1 MNQSE
6 PECTTC
12 SFLFAHR
19 LTVLVSSQT
28 SVPQLSYLNFL
39 SPTHSY
45 HRRIRFD
52 GFCWCTEPR
61 MPSKVCHEPSAG
73 PCSARRS
80 RDLLVSWLLF
90 VKLTSASMSSAA
102 SATYTIAVSL
112 ALPVAALAAR
122 RHSPLCSQAV
132 DHLWSPLHAIGFFLH
147 VVAEF
152 VSRER
157 HSRES
162 KVQLQA
168 LDTAM
173 LFGYVAQ
180 STRSASGPI
189 HPSLLHVVRE
199 EAWQTLGTA
208 SGVLIF
214 RPMSTQKAAVRQE
227 KSAHRP
233 RSTWRAR
240 EAAAPEAAAWMPAR
254 WVASSSS

>member
-1 MNQSE
+1 MVE
-6 PECTTC
+6 
-12 SFLFAHR
+12 
-19 LTVLVSSQT
+19 
-28 SVPQLSYLNFL
+28 
-39 SPTHSY
+39 
-45 HRRIRFD
+45 
-52 GFCWCTEPR
+52 
-61 MPSKVCHEPSAG
+61 
-73 PCSARRS
+73 ART
-80 RDLLVSWLLF
+80 W
-90 VKLTSASMSSAA
+90 
-102 SATYTIAVSL
+102 
-112 ALPVAALAAR
+112 
-122 RHSPLCSQAV
+122 RHSPVCSQAV

-173 LFGYVAQ
+173 LFRYVAQ

-199 EAWQTLGTA
+199 EAWQTLG

-254 WVASSSS
+254 WVASSSSSLLSGCRDGSTCLRREQNLRVHHRVHHLYTIVYTTCTPLVHHLYTTCTPLVHHL

>member
-1 MNQSE
+1 MVE
-6 PECTTC
+6 
-12 SFLFAHR
+12 
-19 LTVLVSSQT
+19 
-28 SVPQLSYLNFL
+28 
-39 SPTHSY
+39 
-45 HRRIRFD
+45 
-52 GFCWCTEPR
+52 
-61 MPSKVCHEPSAG
+61 
-73 PCSARRS
+73 ART
-80 RDLLVSWLLF
+80 W
-90 VKLTSASMSSAA
+90 
-102 SATYTIAVSL
+102 
-112 ALPVAALAAR
+112 
-122 RHSPLCSQAV
+122 RHSPVCSQAV

-208 SGVLIF
+208 SCVLIF

-254 WVASSSS
+254 WVASSSSSLLSGCRDGSTCLRREQNLRVYTIVYTICTPSVHHVYTTCTPTVNFLCAHVAHIPTMPKYTHALPSQQTPH

>member
-1 MNQSE
+1 MVE
-6 PECTTC
+6 
-12 SFLFAHR
+12 
-19 LTVLVSSQT
+19 
-28 SVPQLSYLNFL
+28 
-39 SPTHSY
+39 
-45 HRRIRFD
+45 
-52 GFCWCTEPR
+52 
-61 MPSKVCHEPSAG
+61 
-73 PCSARRS
+73 ART
-80 RDLLVSWLLF
+80 W
-90 VKLTSASMSSAA
+90 
-102 SATYTIAVSL
+102 
-112 ALPVAALAAR
+112 
-122 RHSPLCSQAV
+122 RHSPVCSQAV

-254 WVASSSS
+254 WVASSSSSLLSGCGWVNMSASLAKPARYTSGTHSGTHSGTLRVHCEFSL